1 MEIENL
7 MEQFPFLKDI
17 EYKEFVFR
25 PSIHVSLAATIVNA
39 NLPYKPG
46 VYIVYNY
53 SDNKLGD
60 LLYVG
65 KSGADKKGNINTH
78 QIPKRLIAVCYP
90 PERYLKGI
98 EKKHI
103 TRNEI
108 WPMMMKQDNITAIKV
123 FCFFSHITANF
134 KVHES
139 TIPQK
144 IEDEINEILKDKKI
158 NQPWSKRHE

>member
-7 MEQFPFLKDI
+7 IEQFPFLKDI
-17 EYKEFVFR
+17 EYKEFVFP

-39 NLPYKPG
+39 DLPYKPG

-53 SDNKLGD
+53 SDNKLGA

-78 QIPKRLIAVCYP
+78 QIPKRLLAVCYP

-123 FCFFSHITANF
+123 FCFFSPITANF
-134 KVHES
+134 KVQES

-144 IEDEINEILKDKKI
+144 IEDAINEILKDKKI
-158 NQPWSKRHE
+158 NQPWSKRYA

>member
-1 MEIENL
+1 MLNNII
-7 MEQFPFLKDI
+7 EQFPFLQDL
-17 EYKEFVFR
+17 EYKEFVFQ

-46 VYIVYNY
+46 VYIVYSY
-53 SDNKLGD
+53 SDSKFGD

-78 QIPKRLIAVCYP
+78 QIPRRLLAVCYP
-90 PERYLKGI
+90 PERYLIGI

-108 WPMMMKQDNITAIKV
+108 WPIMMKQDNITAIKV
-123 FCFFSHITANF
+123 LCFFSTITANF
-134 KVHES
+134 KVQES

-144 IEDEINEILKDKKI
+144 IEDAINEILEYKKI
-158 NQPWSKRHE
+158 NQPWSKRHA